1 MSIRAV
7 IGKNFGD
14 EGKGLA
20 TDYLAMLAR
29 EKDHSCIVVRHNGG
43 AQAGHTV
50 EAFGKRFIF
59 REISSGS
66 FRGADTLWAPTFM
79 PDLYKL
85 SDERNDFFSLGVKL
99 PKILSVPNCPLTY
112 IDDILINMSLETRR
126 GKDRHGSCGMGI
138 DEAKRRSLLTDFK
151 ITPYD
156 IVSGGA
162 EAFYK
167 KLIYIRE
174 EYLPKRLEALD
185 LSSSSMGEFGDL
197 ITDQNVLYNY
207 CEQMC
212 RNSELIE
219 IADEGIMKSY
229 DDIIFE
235 GAQGLILD
243 EENEAF
249 APNLTS
255 SRTGLTNPDAILER
269 VGIEGEAEAIYVTR
283 TYVTKHGAGRL
294 PYEDVISREDMVFED
309 ATNVHNEW
317 QGTLRFASHG
327 SPDEFNEYVIKD
339 SAKSAFAPTILFT
352 HVDET
357 KGQVLTKD
365 GEFAL
370 NDWICRI
377 NSSGLYK
384 KVLVSESHFAEDI
397 RRIDIREDDK

>member
-1 MSIRAV
+1 VSIRAV

-29 EKDHSCIVVRHNGG
+29 EKNHSCIVVRHNGG

-50 EAFGKRFIF
+50 KALGKRFIF

-66 FRGADTLWAPTFM
+66 LRGADTLWAPTFM

-85 SDERNDFFSLGVKL
+85 ADEVNEFVALGVDL
-99 PKILSVPNCPLTY
+99 PKILSVPDCPLTY

-138 DEAKRRSLLTDFK
+138 DEAKRRSLLADFK

-156 IVSGGA
+156 IASGGA
-162 EAFYK
+162 EDFFR
-167 KLIYIRE
+167 KLTYIRE

-185 LSSSSMGEFGDL
+185 LNPSSMGEFGDM

-212 RNSELIE
+212 RNSELIG
-219 IADEGIMKSY
+219 IVDEGIMKTY
-229 DDIIFE
+229 DDIVFE

-243 EENEAF
+243 EENKAF

-255 SRTGLTNPDAILER
+255 SRTGLTNPDAILKR
-269 VGIEGEAEAIYVTR
+269 VGIEDEAEAVYVTR

-294 PYEDVISREDMVFED
+294 PYEEVLADEGAVFED

-317 QGTLRFASHG
+317 QGSIRFASHG

-339 SAKSAFAPTILFT
+339 SAESAFAPTILFT

-365 GEFAL
+365 GKVAL
-370 NDWICRI
+370 DDWIDQI
-377 NSSGLYK
+377 NSDGLYK

-397 RRIDIREDDK
+397 RKI

>member
-50 EAFGKRFIF
+50 EALGKRFIF

-85 SDERNDFFSLGVKL
+85 ADEVNEFLTLGVKL
-99 PKILSVPNCPLTY
+99 PKIFSVPDCPLTY

-138 DEAKRRSLLTDFK
+138 DEAKRRSLLADFK

-156 IVSGGA
+156 IASGGA
-162 EAFYK
+162 EEFFR
-167 KLIYIRE
+167 KLTYIRE

-185 LSSSSMGEFGDL
+185 LNPSSMGEFGDM
-197 ITDQNVLYNY
+197 ITDKNVLYNY

-219 IADEGIMKSY
+219 IVNEDIMKSY
-229 DDIIFE
+229 DDIVFE
-235 GAQGLILD
+235 GAQGLMLD
-243 EENEAF
+243 EENDAY

-255 SRTGLTNPDAILER
+255 SRTGITNPDAILKR
-269 VGIEGEAEAIYVTR
+269 VGIEGEAEAVYVTR
-283 TYVTKHGAGRL
+283 TYVTRHGAGRL
-294 PYEDVISREDMVFED
+294 PYEEVLADEGMVFED
-309 ATNVHNEW
+309 STNVHNEW
-317 QGTLRFASHG
+317 QGSIRFASHG
-327 SPDEFNEYVIKD
+327 SAEEFNEYVIKD
-339 SAKSAFAPTILFT
+339 ASDSAFTPTILFT
-352 HVDET
+352 HANET
-357 KGQVLTKD
+357 DGKVITKD
-365 GEFAL
+365 GEVYLA
-370 NDWICRI
+370 DWVEQI
-377 NSSGLYK
+377 NKDGLYK

-397 RRIDIREDDK
+397 RELTEQGGR

>member
-29 EKDHSCIVVRHNGG
+29 EKNHSCIVVRHNGG

-50 EAFGKRFIF
+50 KALGKRFIF

-66 FRGADTLWAPTFM
+66 LRGADTLWAPTFM

-85 SDERNDFFSLGVKL
+85 ADEVNEFVALGVDL
-99 PKILSVPNCPLTY
+99 PKILSVPDCPLTY

-138 DEAKRRSLLTDFK
+138 DEAKRRSLLADFK

-156 IVSGGA
+156 IASGGA
-162 EAFYK
+162 EDFFR
-167 KLIYIRE
+167 KLTYIRE

-185 LSSSSMGEFGDL
+185 LNPSSMGEFGDM

-212 RNSELIE
+212 RNSELIG
-219 IADEGIMKSY
+219 IVDEGIMKTY
-229 DDIIFE
+229 DDIVFE

-243 EENEAF
+243 EENKAF

-255 SRTGLTNPDAILER
+255 SRTGLTNPDAILKR
-269 VGIEGEAEAIYVTR
+269 VGIEDEAEAVYVTR

-294 PYEDVISREDMVFED
+294 PYEDVLAGEGAVFED

-317 QGTLRFASHG
+317 QGSIRFASHG

-339 SAKSAFAPTILFT
+339 SAESAFAPTILFT

-365 GEFAL
+365 GKVAL
-370 NDWICRI
+370 DDWIDQI
-377 NSSGLYK
+377 NSDGLYK

-397 RRIDIREDDK
+397 RKI

>member
-29 EKDHSCIVVRHNGG
+29 ENNHSCIVVRHNGG

-50 EAFGKRFIF
+50 EALGKRFIF

-66 FRGADTLWAPTFM
+66 LRGADTLWAPTFM

-85 SDERNDFFSLGVKL
+85 ADEVNEFVALGVDL
-99 PKILSVPNCPLTY
+99 PKILSVPDCPLTY

-138 DEAKRRSLLTDFK
+138 DEAKRRSLLADFK

-156 IVSGGA
+156 IASDGA
-162 EAFYK
+162 EEFFR
-167 KLIYIRE
+167 KLTYIRE

-185 LSSSSMGEFGDL
+185 LNPSSMGEFGDM

-219 IADEGIMKSY
+219 IVDEGIMKTY
-229 DDIIFE
+229 DDIVFE

-243 EENEAF
+243 EENKAF

-255 SRTGLTNPDAILER
+255 SRTGLTNPDAILKR

-294 PYEDVISREDMVFED
+294 PYEEVLADEGIVFED

-317 QGTLRFASHG
+317 QGSIRFASHG

-339 SAKSAFAPTILFT
+339 SSESAFAPTILFT

-365 GEFAL
+365 GKVAL
-370 NDWICRI
+370 DDWIDQI
-377 NSSGLYK
+377 NSDGLYK

-397 RRIDIREDDK
+397 REI